1 MRDNHS
7 PLQTVPHGTGS
18 RFELEPGDEIRI
30 ATPDGAQGGDFS
42 FPGFDQSVTR
52 NALGWARFG
61 RPWLVYSASR
71 GDRLYDGD
79 AEPVFELVAYEAD
92 GVADIMY
99 PGCWAEVYD
108 DRRPGCRDL
117 ISGALGVSRRELTG
131 MLSFFISYEAD
142 KEAYRG
148 LGPVELQ
155 PGHHLTLRALRSTP
169 CAVSACPDVDIQG
182 WQAGDLEVSIR
193 AAS

>member
-1 MRDNHS
+1 MREQS
-7 PLQTVPHGTGS
+7 TTTRISHGTGAG
-18 RFELEPGDEIRI
+18 FELEPGDEIRI
-30 ATPDGAQGGDFS
+30 STPDGAQGGDFS
-42 FPGFDQSVTR
+42 FIGFDQSVTR

-61 RPWLVYSASR
+61 RPWLVYSAGP

-79 AEPVFELVAYEAD
+79 AEPVFELVSYEAD

-117 ISGALGVSRRELTG
+117 ISRALGIDRRYLTG

-142 KEAYRG
+142 SEAYRG
-148 LGPVELQ
+148 LGPVKLN
-155 PGHHLTLRALRSTP
+155 PDDHLALRALRPAS
-169 CAVSACPDVDIQG
+169 CAVSACPDVDIPG
-182 WQAGDLEVSIR
+182 WSAGGLEVVVTR
-193 AAS
+193 AG